1 MRRNLTVFGVAAA
14 LLLVLVDAH
23 AQEFSA
29 LPVEGAPLAHP
40 GPYEVVR
47 EAAFGLPGHIAF
59 RPADLSKF
67 PARDTLPVMVWA
79 NGGCASDS
87 SPYVAFLSTIASHGF
102 LVLAT
107 TPVDGARDP
116 FPTGDSAPT
125 GYDRYTSPF
134 RAALDWAESEAA
146 REGSMLRG
154 KVATDRMAA
163 MGHSCGGGLA
173 VMVGADPRIDTVGV
187 ISSAAWGSVHL
198 DGDPRNVHI
207 DLLHGPVL
215 LINGGESDVAMAGS
229 SESFDAI
236 NHVSVF
242 YGARRRAGHMST
254 FGHPGGGEF
263 ANVTS
268 NWLKWT
274 LKADAEAGAVFL
286 GTQCEL
292 CKDPNWETRSKGL
305 EQAQTN

>member
-1 MRRNLTVFGVAAA
+1 MRKDSITLKTAAA
-14 LLLVLVDAH
+14 LLFAVSAAQ
-23 AQEFSA
+23 AQEFDA
-29 LPVEGAPLAHP
+29 LPLEGAPLARP

-47 EAAFGLPGHIAF
+47 GAAFGSPGLIVF
-59 RPADLSKF
+59 RPADLDKF
-67 PARDTLPVMVWA
+67 PREDTLPVMVWA

-87 SPYVAFLSTIASHGF
+87 SPYAAFLSTIASHGF

-125 GYDRYTSPF
+125 YDRYTSPF

-146 REGSMLRG
+146 RATSPLKG

-163 MGHSCGGGLA
+163 MGLSCGGGVA

-187 ISSAAWGSVHL
+187 ISSAAWGSIHL

-207 DLLHGPVL
+207 SQLHGPVL
-215 LINGGESDVAMAGS
+215 LINGGERDVAMVGS
-229 SESFDAI
+229 AEGFEAI
-236 NHVSVF
+236 KHVPVF
-242 YGARRRAGHMST
+242 YGARRDAGHMST

-263 ANVTS
+263 ANVAS

-274 LKADAEAGAVFL
+274 LKGDPEAGAMFV
-286 GTQCEL
+286 GPQCDL
-292 CKDPNWETRSKGL
+292 CTNPNWETRSKALGSL
-305 EQAQTN
+305 QAK